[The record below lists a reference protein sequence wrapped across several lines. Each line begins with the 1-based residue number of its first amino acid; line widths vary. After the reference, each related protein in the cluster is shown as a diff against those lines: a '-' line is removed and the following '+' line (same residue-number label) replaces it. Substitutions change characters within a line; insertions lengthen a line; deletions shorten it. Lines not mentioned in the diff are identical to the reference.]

1 MIASIHDTSHTQGYF
16 SRNVRGKGQIL
27 ELYELLCLCN
37 FHTTG
42 QNRPVQQP
50 EPKRHDKSRSL
61 HS

>member
-1 MIASIHDTSHTQGYF
+1 MIALIHDTSHTQGYF
-16 SRNVRGKGQIL
+16 SPNVRGKGQIL

-42 QNRPVQQP
+42 QNRPVQ
-50 EPKRHDKSRSL
+50 PKRHDKSRSL